1 MTTETT
7 ETPRNGS
14 ITAGLTT
21 GIIGTALG
29 ALNTLGGGAALL
41 NGGIGVGAKQ
51 VQPQFV
57 SREEFEANMKI
68 ANKDSEIALL
78 KSERDDEK
86 KLVEVYAK
94 LEERINGVKDTMAAN
109 RDRADDRLASAVEKI
124 NCKIDFNK
132 NVQDGIN
139 AQQLAYNGTN
149 SVTLACMQ
157 NQVAQLYSMTK
168 LSIPNSSICPGW
180 GSVTITPSTL
190 SA

>member
-29 ALNTLGGGAALL
+29 ALNTLGGGATLL

-51 VQPQFV
+51 VPPQFV

-68 ANKDSEIALL
+68 ASKDSEIALL

-94 LEERINGVKDTMAAN
+94 LEERINGVKDIMAAN

-124 NCKIDFNK
+124 NCRIDFNK

-149 SVTLACMQ
+149 SATLACMQ